1 MTRPDS
7 PAPATLPPR
16 RRLLLGAAG
25 AALAPG
31 GIAGLEAALAPI
43 PASASASAG
52 PSISASAAE
61 AAAPASAAASAA
73 AGTAADAVAAPGA
86 PYRWQSVPYGA
97 GGFITGLLFHPRER
111 GLLYVRTD
119 IGGAY
124 RFNDAAQ
131 CWVPL
136 LDHLPKADADLMGVL
151 SLAVDVHDPD
161 RLYAA
166 CGLYLDERA
175 RRGALLSSSDRGASW
190 QVHELGIHLGGN
202 SPGRG
207 SGERLQVDPHD
218 GRVLW
223 LGSSQDGLLKST
235 DRGRSFR
242 PAGLAARHVSF
253 VLLDEASGAAGSAC
267 SVLYAGSHDQPGLY
281 VSRDGGDSFTPVHP
295 TPRQAPQQA
304 AFGPD
309 GALYVSFALGDAP
322 VACNPSHARIG
333 SVWKRHPDGRWQEI
347 TPERPGPA
355 RRGFGYAGL
364 DIGPHGRLVVSTIE
378 RHAEGDEI
386 FMSDDGGARWT
397 ALGPRSRHDAG
408 GHPWLQDY
416 MRTERN
422 LGHWTSAVRIDPF
435 DRERAFYGTGYGVWQ
450 TRSLGAAAQD
460 GTVPWDFT
468 VANLEET
475 ATLEIRS
482 PSAGARL
489 IAAVGDVAGGAWRD
503 PARSLGTGYF
513 TPTKETNRSI
523 DFAELAPAII
533 ARTGDRAARG
543 HWSDDGGLGWQPFA
557 TPPIAGR
564 GHTGRIAVSA
574 RGTVFVFAQRRAAV
588 CTHDRG
594 ASWTPCHGWPE
605 GGSDVLPPVADRA
618 ADGVFYVHDREG
630 GRVLA
635 STDGGRHFAPLLA
648 DLPRL
653 RRDEASHLV
662 SAPGTEGALWLALP
676 DRLLHCPGRG
686 QAPRRIAGV
695 DEAWMLALGRG
706 APGSAHAH
714 SLYVWGRVQVGA
726 RSTEGLFRSDDAGA
740 RFVRINDDRHRYG
753 QLLSMAGDAR
763 EHGVLYVAAH
773 GRGVLT
779 GRPALG
785 VFP

>member
-1 MTRPDS
+1 LTPPES
-7 PAPATLPPR
+7 AAPATDTAPLLPR
-16 RRLLLGAAG
+16 RRVLLGAAACAASGAGLAG
-25 AALAPG
+25 AATAP
-31 GIAGLEAALAPI
+31 
-43 PASASASAG
+43 
-52 PSISASAAE
+52 
-61 AAAPASAAASAA
+61 APASAPAA
-73 AGTAADAVAAPGA
+73 ALPATTAAPA
-86 PYRWQSVPYGA
+86 YQWRSVPFGA
-97 GGFITGLLFHPRER
+97 GGFITGFLFHPRER

-131 CWVPL
+131 SWVPL

-151 SLAVDVHDPD
+151 SLAVDVNDPD

-166 CGLYLDERA
+166 CGLYLHERA
-175 RRGALLSSSDRGASW
+175 RRGALLSSPDRGASW

-202 SPGRG
+202 APGRG

-223 LGSSQDGLLKST
+223 LGSSRDGLLKSG

-253 VLLDEASGAAGSAC
+253 VLLDAASGTPGAAC
-267 SVLYAGSHDQPGLY
+267 SVVYAGSHDQPGLY
-281 VSRDGGDSFTPVHP
+281 VSHDFGGRFERVAA

-309 GALYVSFALGDAP
+309 GTLYVSFALGEAP

-333 SVWKRHPDGRWQEI
+333 GVWKREPGGRWRDI
-347 TPERPGPA
+347 TPERPGA
-355 RRGFGYAGL
+355 GRHGFGYAGL
-364 DIGPHGRLVVSTIE
+364 DVGPQGRLVVSTIE
-378 RHAEGDEI
+378 RHADGDEI
-386 FMSDDGGARWT
+386 FASDDGGAHWT
-397 ALGPRSRHDAG
+397 ALGPHSRHDAG

-450 TRSLGAAAQD
+450 TRSLGAAAQG
-460 GTVPWDFT
+460 GTVPWVFT

-489 IAAVGDVAGGAWRD
+489 LAAVGDVAGGAWSD
-503 PARSLGTGYF
+503 PARPLGSGYF

-543 HWSDDGGLGWQPFA
+543 HWSDDGGLGWQPFP

-574 RGTVFVFAQRRAAV
+574 RGTAFLFAQRGAAV

-594 ASWTPCHGWPE
+594 MSWTPCSGWPE
-605 GGSDVLPPVADRA
+605 DGEDPLPPVADRA
-618 ADGVFYVHDREG
+618 ADGVFYVHDRAG
-630 GRVLA
+630 GQVLA
-635 STDGGRHFAPLLA
+635 SMDGGRRFEPLLA

-653 RRDEASHLV
+653 RRDEASQLL
-662 SAPGTEGALWLALP
+662 SAPGAEGGLWLALP
-676 DRLLHCPGRG
+676 DRLLHRPGPG
-686 QAPRRIAGV
+686 QTLRRIPGV
-695 DEAWMLALGRG
+695 DEAWMVALGRG
-706 APGSAHAH
+706 TPGSAQPH
-714 SLYVWGRVQVGA
+714 SLYLWGRVQVDG
-726 RSTEGLFRSDDAGA
+726 RSTEGLFRSDDGGA
-740 RFVRINDDRHRYG
+740 RFIRINDERHRYG
-753 QLLSMAGDAR
+753 RLLSMAGDAR
-763 EHGVLYVAAH
+763 EHGVLYIAPH
-773 GRGVLT
+773 GRGVVA
-779 GRPALG
+779 GRPAARR
-785 VFP
+785 